1 MTKRNPEF
9 DGFSAYFAVRAETDR
24 KGKSTPPAR
33 TETPTYQQQMSHHNI
48 STHSAHEDG
57 DYISGNTGKP
67 GGDFNPLRPRGRRPD
82 APLFL
87 STSYAFQPTPPTRT
101 ETSDIAKIV
110 QTTQFQP
117 TPPTRTETLW
127 HGTCMT
133 GEKKFQPT
141 PPTRTETLALL
152 RLRRLSQISTHSAHE
167 DGDLTAQTIS
177 LWTATFQ
184 PTPPTRTET
193 LPRIQGSRHQ
203 PISTHSAHED
213 GDIRRMCKRLR

>member
-1 MTKRNPEF
+1 MVMIVPFRTKNFNPLRPRGRRLF
-9 DGFSAYFAVRAETDR
+9 FIGYFTT
-24 KGKSTPPAR
+24 SITFQPTPPTR
-33 TETPTYQQQMSHHNI
+33 TETKPTFWKGDIPKI

-57 DYISGNTGKP
+57 D
-67 GGDFNPLRPRGRRPD
+67 RR
-82 APLFL
+82 LTL
-87 STSYAFQPTPPTRT
+87 SVLVLVKFQPTP
-101 ETSDIAKIV
+101 
-110 QTTQFQP
+110 
-117 TPPTRTETLW
+117 LW

-213 GDIRRMCKRLR
+213 GDKCY